1 MKGPLIDDSRRPLHN
16 AVGSPYAVRP
26 GPNGVDMPKY
36 RLFDA
41 DGADM
46 GEMRLGDTVW
56 KPGDVI

>member
-1 MKGPLIDDSRRPLHN
+1 
-16 AVGSPYAVRP
+16 
-26 GPNGVDMPKY
+26 MPKY

-56 KPGDVI
+56 KPGDVIYLGP